1 MDVITFVGSDE
12 QIVKLKGK
20 VEIEDEVLVRETVE
34 NDVDLHKMV
43 VTKQTPFCHVSLRES
58 GFSKRYKAMVI
69 AVERDNDFMLNPSAN
84 IVFEENDV
92 VWFVGSR
99 AVVL

>member
-1 MDVITFVGSDE
+1 MLVF
-12 QIVKLKGK
+12 KHNGK
-20 VEIEDEVLVRETVE
+20 CNSNHQSKCSKD
-34 NDVDLHKMV
+34 NLHKMV

-99 AVVL
+99 AIV